1 MTDSVGLLGFNGE
14 AFDPVS
20 GTYRLGNGY
29 RTYSPAFRQ
38 FLTPDSM
45 SPFGARGIN
54 PCAYC
59 AGDPINHSDP
69 SGHFHISFMSILG
82 VAGVIGGL
90 AAALGE
96 AVLGAVSAGA

>member
-45 SPFGARGIN
+45 SPFGAGGIN

-59 AGDPINHSDP
+59 A
-69 SGHFHISFMSILG
+69 SGTG
-82 VAGVIGGL
+82 RGGAGSGL
-90 AAALGE
+90 CRGHN
-96 AVLGAVSAGA
+96 